1 MTTETRHAIYETK
14 GRARE
19 FSEERGNT
27 MKVLITGI
35 TGFVGSHLLDYITK
49 ISESASPP
57 ISVTD
62 YKTGALIVP
71 NPAIKVYGLKRPRS
85 PMDNIYSSAELL
97 DCDITD
103 YHSVQAV
110 INTVKPD
117 RIFHLAAQSYVP
129 LSWAAPQATFT
140 INVLGTL
147 NILEAMRQKSP
158 NARMLFAGSSEEYG
172 MVKPSECPIT
182 EDQPLRPLSP
192 YGVSKVAGELLCRQY
207 VRSYNLH
214 VVTTRA
220 FNHTGPRRGD
230 VFATSDFAKQ
240 IARIEKGLAK
250 PTITVGN
257 LEAQRDWTD
266 VRDMVHAYWL
276 ALEHCVPGEPYN
288 VCSGRTISI
297 SDMLHILLGL
307 SRVKMAVVNDP
318 ARMRPSDVPLL
329 RGSSDKF
336 HQLTGWKPTIP
347 FAKTLQDLLD
357 YWREKV

>member
-1 MTTETRHAIYETK
+1 MR
-14 GRARE
+14 
-19 FSEERGNT
+19 
-27 MKVLITGI
+27 VLITGI
-35 TGFVGSHLLDYITK
+35 TGFVGSHLLDYLNDLSLWRSDQNTGKDI
-49 ISESASPP
+49 ISGKLGPS
-57 ISVTD
+57 
-62 YKTGALIVP
+62 VP
-71 NPAIKVYGLKRPRS
+71 NLKVYGLKRPRS
-85 PMDNIYSSAELL
+85 PMENICSPAELL

-103 YHSVQAV
+103 YHSVQA
-110 INTVKPD
+110 IIDTVKPD

-172 MVKPSECPIT
+172 IVKPSECPIT

-192 YGVSKVAGELLCRQY
+192 YGVSKVTGELLCRQY

-214 VVTTRA
+214 IVTTRA
-220 FNHTGPRRGD
+220 FNHTGPRRGV
-230 VFATSDFAKQ
+230 VFATSDFARQ

-276 ALEHCVPGEPYN
+276 ALEHCAPGEPYN
-288 VCSGRTISI
+288 VCSDSTILI

-307 SRVKMAVVNDP
+307 SRVKMAVMNDP

-329 RGSSDKF
+329 KGSSKEF
-336 HQLTGWKPTIP
+336 RRLTGWKPTIS
-347 FAKTLQDLLD
+347 FAKTLRDLLD
-357 YWREKV
+357 YWRERV

>member
-1 MTTETRHAIYETK
+1 
-14 GRARE
+14 
-19 FSEERGNT
+19 

-35 TGFVGSHLLDYITK
+35 TGFVGSHLLDYISKNDLGT
-49 ISESASPP
+49 
-57 ISVTD
+57 
-62 YKTGALIVP
+62 
-71 NPAIKVYGLKRPRS
+71 VYGLKRPRS
-85 PMDNIYSSAELL
+85 LMDNIHSQVELL

-103 YHSVQAV
+103 YHSVQA
-110 INTVKPD
+110 IIDTVKPD
-117 RIFHLAAQSYVP
+117 CIFHLAAQSYVP

-182 EDQPLRPLSP
+182 EDQPLQPLSP

-207 VRSYNLH
+207 IRSDNLH
-214 VVTTRA
+214 IVTTRA

-240 IARIEKGLAK
+240 IARIEKGLAP

-266 VRDMVHAYWL
+266 VRDMVKAYWL
-276 ALEHCVPGEPYN
+276 AIEDCVAGEPYN
-288 VCSGRTISI
+288 ICSDTTISI
-297 SDMLHILLGL
+297 SGMLHILLGL
-307 SRVKMAVVNDP
+307 STVKMAVKNDP

-329 RGSSDKF
+329 SGSSKEF
-336 HQLTGWKPTIP
+336 RRLTGWKPTIP
-347 FAKTLQDLLD
+347 FEKTLRDLLD
-357 YWREKV
+357 YWRERV